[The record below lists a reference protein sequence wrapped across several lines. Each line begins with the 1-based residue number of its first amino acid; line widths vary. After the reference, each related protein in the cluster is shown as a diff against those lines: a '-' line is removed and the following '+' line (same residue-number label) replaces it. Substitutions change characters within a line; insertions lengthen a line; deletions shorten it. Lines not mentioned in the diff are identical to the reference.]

1 MAHVGFYFILHAFDE
16 KIYILA
22 KPIMY
27 KEVKRVALFSGIS
40 SSALWFL
47 LYVAP
52 ALSSDTQVRM
62 LYDH

>member
-1 MAHVGFYFILHAFDE
+1 MLDFILHAFDE

-22 KPIMY
+22 KHIVY
-27 KEVKRVALFSGIS
+27 KEVRRVALFLGVS
-40 SSALWFL
+40 SFPLWLL

-52 ALSSDTQVRM
+52 ALSSDIQVRRM